1 MAFGTRETCSSP
13 IILIFAGS
21 TRGLSSRRLR
31 PQSRKND
38 GPVEKIPNRIL
49 MLGRLRE
56 LALYRAEVLRHH
68 GFEVI
73 APADEA
79 EAIAAI
85 GQANY
90 DVAIVSYTLSD
101 ASVRRFV
108 DLIRDSCPECQVL
121 AIAQTMQYDRLIAP
135 DSVVVADKGPAELVT
150 ALRRLLQSR

>member
-90 DVAIVSYTLSD
+90 DV
-101 ASVRRFV
+101 